1 VSTLVKGSKIAG
13 YLVVEASSIGSLV
26 EQVISLTDEG
36 WSLLGSHQVCAPGP
50 DEYLTWSQTLVLLN
64 KDVV

>member
-1 VSTLVKGSKIAG
+1 VSDLIKGSKIAG
-13 YLVVEASSIGSLV
+13 YLVVESTSISALV
-26 EQVISLTDEG
+26 EQVINMTDEG

-64 KDVV
+64 KDAV